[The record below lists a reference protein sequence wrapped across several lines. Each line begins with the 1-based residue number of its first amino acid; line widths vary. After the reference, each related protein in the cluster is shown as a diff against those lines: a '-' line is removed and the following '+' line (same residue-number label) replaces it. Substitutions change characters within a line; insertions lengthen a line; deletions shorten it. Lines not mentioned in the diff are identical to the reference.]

1 MNSTLDYLLYCCIKS
16 LVKSLEEQ
24 QGRDPAQE
32 EEKLDAF
39 IAWAQENDV
48 DPRSLCED
56 SNSLDGWIEF
66 YNKFLEAD
74 PEHFEK
80 TFKITPHNNLNEAPE
95 IGNNKSMPHQ
105 NKHIPSPEEKEQTMG
120 FIDAKCP
127 ACAKAIEIP
136 AETTEFFCPYCG
148 SKFLRDAAYAYARM
162 PEISTGEADL
172 SDFVIV
178 GTTLTAYTG
187 TKPNVIIPDYVTT
200 IGKDAFKENKYVSTL
215 VIPDSV
221 TSIGCGAFRSCTSLK
236 RASMSNNI
244 VAIDSFAFAGCN
256 SLCEIN
262 FPHSLIKIDGY
273 AFNGCLSLATAF
285 IPSSCELGMGVF
297 SDSPTKVTR
306 I

>member
-1 MNSTLDYLLYCCIKS
+1 
-16 LVKSLEEQ
+16 
-24 QGRDPAQE
+24 
-32 EEKLDAF
+32 
-39 IAWAQENDV
+39 
-48 DPRSLCED
+48 
-56 SNSLDGWIEF
+56 
-66 YNKFLEAD
+66 
-74 PEHFEK
+74 
-80 TFKITPHNNLNEAPE
+80 
-95 IGNNKSMPHQ
+95 MPHQ
-105 NKHIPSPEEKEQTMG
+105 NKHISSLEEKEQTMG

-172 SDFVIV
+172 SDFVII

-221 TSIGCGAFRSCTSLK
+221 TSIGHGAFQSCTSLK

-262 FPHSLIKIDGY
+262 IPHSLIKIDGY
-273 AFNGCLSLATAF
+273 AFNGCLSLATAL
-285 IPSSCELGMGVF
+285 IPSSCKLGKDVF
-297 SDSPTKVTR
+297 GDSPTKVTR
-306 I
+306 V